1 MYEIPAILSNRH
13 RTYYKHDAVLL
24 GFREEFLNY
33 CCCIKSL
40 VPNLAIAV
48 DRDFAKEAKSPL
60 PYSYFAI
67 DSLDGIWVG
76 SEASIERAIVQTGC
90 RILAVC
96 HNGSL
101 EEGLEHYAGL
111 LPRALLPS
119 RSPIILTFTHACVWP
134 PSKLTMHHKWLR
146 RTRRRELSMLELGL
160 GYKK

>member
-1 MYEIPAILSNRH
+1 MALLS
-13 RTYYKHDAVLL
+13 L
-24 GFREEFLNY
+24 
-33 CCCIKSL
+33 
-40 VPNLAIAV
+40 
-48 DRDFAKEAKSPL
+48 DFAKEAKSPL

-119 RSPIILTFTHACVWP
+119 RSPIILTFTYACVWP
-134 PSKLTMHHKWLR
+134 PSKLTMQFVKKKR
-146 RTRRRELSMLELGL
+146 GGAIQSMYQRLWED
-160 GYKK
+160 